1 MRECR
6 NTAAIVLA
14 AGKGTRME
22 SDIQKQYLELGGKP
36 LIYYALKAF
45 EDSPVK
51 QIILV
56 TGRGETGYCRK
67 EIVERF
73 GFQKVSQ
80 ITEGGRERYHSV
92 FEGLKAVTDCDIV
105 LIHDGARPCVTGEI
119 ISAAVEGAGRY
130 GACVVGMPVKDTVK
144 MSDDDEF
151 AVMTPDR
158 SRLWQ
163 IRRLLEAAFIGSVS
177 DRCDGRRYG
186 RGEYDGP
193 EGEADPRRL
202 FQYQGDHAGGHGSG
216 GGIAEK
222 KSYDLADNR
231 RGIRTEKRV

>member
-1 MRECR
+1 MRECK

-51 QIILV
+51 QVILV

-80 ITEGGRERYHSV
+80 ITEGGRE
-92 FEGLKAVTDCDIV
+92 
-105 LIHDGARPCVTGEI
+105 I
-119 ISAAVEGAGRY
+119 IAGR
-130 GACVVGMPVKDTVK
+130 AAKFDFVLGMV
-144 MSDDDEF
+144 
-151 AVMTPDR
+151 ADR
-158 SRLWQ
+158 KSTRLNSSH
-163 IRRLLEAAFIGSVS
+163 RL
-177 DRCDGRRYG
+177 
-186 RGEYDGP
+186 
-193 EGEADPRRL
+193 
-202 FQYQGDHAGGHGSG
+202 
-216 GGIAEK
+216 
-222 KSYDLADNR
+222 
-231 RGIRTEKRV
+231 

>member
-1 MRECR
+1 MRECK

-51 QIILV
+51 QVILV

-119 ISAAVEGAGRY
+119 ISAAIEGAGRY
-130 GACVVGMPVKDTVK
+130 GACVVGMPVKDTIKVVGA
-144 MSDDDEF
+144 DGF
-151 AVMTPDR
+151 AKETPER
-158 SRLWQ
+158 SSLWQ
-163 IRRLLEAAFIGSVS
+163 VQTPQTFP
-177 DRCDGRRYG
+177 YG
-186 RGEYDGP
+186 RIR
-193 EGEADPRRL
+193 EA
-202 FQYQGDHAGGHGSG
+202 YEKVMAQGDSAVTDDAMMLETAFGEQVRVIEGSYQNLK
-216 GGIAEK
+216 ITTPEDIMTAELYLNRKSEK
-222 KSYDLADNR
+222 KC
-231 RGIRTEKRV
+231 